1 TPLAA
6 TRTRIWPAPGMG
18 TGTSSME
25 SGFPNWWTTAAL
37 IVLVMRL
44 LVGIGRPLER
54 VRESLLRLLPHA
66 DRARPAVGDV
76 DEIADTDPLQVRSL
90 ARREGLRFALRSGE
104 RDRAAHHVQRRDR
117 GRDRQR
123 ALDRSARRFAR
134 PWIAQGFAC
143 TQAGGTL
150 VRGLHLP
157 SYGLRVRDDD
167 VVADART
174 L

>member
-25 SGFPNWWTTAAL
+25 SGFPNWWTTAAF

-44 LVGIGRPLER
+44 LIRIGSPLER
-54 VRESLLRLLPHA
+54 VRESLLRLLPHG
-66 DRARPAVGDV
+66 DRERLAVGDV
-76 DEIADTDPLQVRSL
+76 DEIADTDLLQVRSL
-90 ARREGLRFALRSGE
+90 VRREGLRFALRSGE
-104 RDRAAHHVQRRDR
+104 RARAARHVQRRDR
-117 GRDRQR
+117 GCDRQR

-143 TQAGGTL
+143 AHAWSAL

-157 SYGLRVRDDD
+157 GSGL
-167 VVADART
+167 
-174 L
+174 